1 MLVSVVIPAYNR
13 AALLPE
19 TLSSVREQTFT
30 DWECIVVDDGSTDHT
45 REVVLAACAE
55 DRRVRYIHQENAER
69 SAARNTG
76 IRHSR
81 GEYICFLD
89 SDDRYTP
96 RYLQRL
102 TEFLFDRGF
111 PEALVISGFQL
122 WDGVRLREIELPPI
136 GGNPA
141 AWLFEHPV
149 SPSRACV
156 HSEITKRFRFR
167 EDIRIVEDSVLWVS
181 VATMFPVLL
190 LPEPLIWYRVHDGN
204 SVDRSTR
211 AAFDRHDGLL
221 KFFADPRSNDVPRA
235 LRRDLLSDVRFRMAE
250 SHAHQGQKGK
260 ALCAILWSIFSSPF
274 HRHTKAKLF
283 FIMEQFPGILKMW
296 RFLKPMRTE

>member
-1 MLVSVVIPAYNR
+1 MSVVIPAYNR

-19 TLSSVREQTFT
+19 TLSSVQAQTFT

-45 REVVLAACAE
+45 REVVSAVCAE
-55 DRRVRYIHQENAER
+55 DRRVRYVHQENAER

-102 TEFLFDRGF
+102 TEFLSDRGF
-111 PEALVISGFQL
+111 PEALVISGFHV
-122 WDGVRLREIELPPI
+122 WDGVRLEPIELPPI
-136 GGNPA
+136 GSNPA

-149 SPSRACV
+149 SPSRACL
-156 HSEITKRFRFR
+156 HRAITSRFRFR
-167 EDIRIVEDSVLWVS
+167 EDICIVEDSVLWVS

-204 SVDRSTR
+204 SVHRSSR
-211 AAFDRHDGLL
+211 AAFSRHDGLL
-221 KFFADPRSNDVPRA
+221 KFFADPLSNAVPA
-235 LRRDLLSDVRFRMAE
+235 GLRRDLLSDVRFRMAE
-250 SHAHQGQKGK
+250 SHAHQGHKAK
-260 ALCAILWSIFSSPF
+260 ALCTISWSILSSPF

-283 FIMEQFPGILKMW
+283 FIMEQLPGVLKMW
-296 RFLKPMRTE
+296 RFFKPKPAE